1 MKLIEVKREYGL
13 NQNTFYGWLRENQ
26 MIVKKMTGYVVGP
39 NALDGMETKENQ
51 RVNEDGEILIT
62 TQVIIDNQKV
72 PQLLEGYEKS
82 GLPRLYSNQRQE
94 SEGKRN
100 STSELEKRVEI
111 LEKQLYILTEQLATY
126 VNQNNR
132 EHT

>member
-72 PQLLEGYEKS
+72 PQLLERYEKS
-82 GLPRLYSNQRQE
+82 GLPRLYSNQKQE
-94 SEGKRN
+94 
-100 STSELEKRVEI
+100 SELEKRVDI
-111 LEKQLYILTEQLATY
+111 LEKQLSILTNQLATY
-126 VNQNNR
+126 VDQNSR
-132 EHT
+132 EHR